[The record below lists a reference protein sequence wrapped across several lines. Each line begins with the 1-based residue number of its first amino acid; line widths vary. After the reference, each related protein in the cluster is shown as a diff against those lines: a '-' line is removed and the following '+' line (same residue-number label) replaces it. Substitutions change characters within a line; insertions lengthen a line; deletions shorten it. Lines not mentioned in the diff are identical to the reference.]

1 MINDYSIALSGQA
14 AVDEI
19 TVTRHAPFWGA
30 KDALYNWRGVADLCR
45 KTRCSE

>member
-19 TVTRHAPFWGA
+19 TVTRHAPFV
-30 KDALYNWRGVADLCR
+30 KKFLVL
-45 KTRCSE
+45 SF